1 MTNVLAEPTQ
11 QNHNLKEG
19 ICQARKQSTQRHNQ
33 FSSARWIDIDTRS
46 RLRQRVEKM
55 KTAALL
61 LSPLLLA
68 ATMVTAQAAPPHS
81 HFAATPGN
89 TSSAMPG
96 QPGSAQ
102 SDSLRGWLSGSKGN
116 YTLTDHQGKQYKV
129 VGGAKPPFPKP
140 VGFPARTIQ
149 QPVEALQ
156 PSRY

>member
-102 SDSLRGWLSGSKGN
+102 SDSLRGCLSGSKGN
-116 YTLTDHQGKQYKV
+116 YTLTDHQVKKIQ
-129 VGGAKPPFPKP
+129 GGRRCETSISKTSWIPCPNNSAAS
-140 VGFPARTIQ
+140 GSLAT
-149 QPVEALQ
+149 
-156 PSRY
+156 